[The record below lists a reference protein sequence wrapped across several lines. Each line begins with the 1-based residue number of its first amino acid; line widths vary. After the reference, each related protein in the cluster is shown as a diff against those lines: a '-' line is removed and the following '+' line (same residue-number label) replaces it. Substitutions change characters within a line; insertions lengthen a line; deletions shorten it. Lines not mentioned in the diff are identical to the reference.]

1 MKKRER
7 KTKKEKKRE
16 RGKAKPFKISG
27 VAFYIL
33 EYIITY
39 IIYHDIT

>member
-1 MKKRER
+1 MKKRKR
-7 KTKKEKKRE
+7 KRKRE
-16 RGKAKPFKISG
+16 RGRAKPFKISG